1 MHRLPPA
8 LCLHRR
14 HSSLARQAGEPAF
27 PIGSVAQPVIQGR
40 NKEAE
45 AALVKL
51 RGSSYQLQPELKEL
65 EALQAI
71 ASSEGSPSLVYL
83 FSRRSFLLPVSILS
97 VLFAMHAS
105 VGADVISYY
114 SLTLLI
120 FPGVDLSPTVLAV
133 LLQTM
138 FTIGMTFAP
147 LIMSRV
153 NRRPQFAIGCLAV
166 AVIMILLGLDNYFQL
181 SAKNPSLNYLP
192 VFLLLTFGITFGLG
206 IGAIPFTLSGELF
219 PHQMRS
225 YGCGTALAFR

>member
-1 MHRLPPA
+1 MGLDPG
-8 LCLHRR
+8 
-14 HSSLARQAGEPAF
+14 SLA
-27 PIGSVAQPVIQGR
+27 
-40 NKEAE
+40 
-45 AALVKL
+45 
-51 RGSSYQLQPELKEL
+51 
-65 EALQAI
+65 
-71 ASSEGSPSLVYL
+71 ASSALA
-83 FSRRSFLLPVSILS
+83 R
-97 VLFAMHAS
+97 VLDAEVLDEVPA
-105 VGADVISYY
+105 
-114 SLTLLI
+114 
-120 FPGVDLSPTVLAV
+120 VLAV

-153 NRRPQFAIGCLAV
+153 NRRPQFAIGCLAI

-181 SAKNPSLNYLP
+181 SVTNPSLNYLP

>member
-1 MHRLPPA
+1 MFILRDITH
-8 LCLHRR
+8 
-14 HSSLARQAGEPAF
+14 
-27 PIGSVAQPVIQGR
+27 QPTHQGR

-45 AALVKL
+45 AALEKL
-51 RGSSYQLQPELKEL
+51 RGPDYHLQPELKEL
-65 EALQAI
+65 EALQAVS
-71 ASSEGSPSLVYL
+71 SSEGSPSFLSL
-83 FSRRSFLLPVSILS
+83 FSRRSFLFPVSILS

-153 NRRPQFAIGCLAV
+153 NRRPQFAIGCLAI

-181 SAKNPSLNYLP
+181 SATNPSLNYLP